1 LESKLVVPN
10 DGPLFPLKGYLMSAT
25 LDEAVKALNERLGG
39 AGFDGSAKFD
49 IEGEGAIVIDGSGA
63 HISDDDTD
71 VTLSA
76 SVDTFRAIL
85 GGEQNATAAF
95 MMGKLRVEGD
105 MGMAMKLAGV
115 LA

>member
-1 LESKLVVPN
+1 
-10 DGPLFPLKGYLMSAT
+10 MSAT

-85 GGEQNATAAF
+85 GGEQNATAALEVADRAYVLES
-95 MMGKLRVEGD
+95 GKV
-105 MGMAMKLAGV
+105 KLSGSAKELSADDKVTKAYLGH
-115 LA
+115 

>member
-1 LESKLVVPN
+1 
-10 DGPLFPLKGYLMSAT
+10 MSAI

-49 IEGEGAIVIDGSGA
+49 IDGEGAIVIDGSGA

-71 VTLSA
+71 VILSA
-76 SVDTFRAIL
+76 SADTFRAIL
-85 GGEQNATAAF
+85 AGEQNATAAF
-95 MMGKLRVEGD
+95 MMGRLRVAGD
-105 MGMAMKLAGV
+105 MGMAMKLAGI

>member
-1 LESKLVVPN
+1 
-10 DGPLFPLKGYLMSAT
+10 MSAI

-49 IEGEGAIVIDGSGA
+49 IDGEGAIVIDGSGA

-76 SVDTFRAIL
+76 SADTFRAIL
-85 GGEQNATAAF
+85 AGEQNATAAF
-95 MMGKLRVEGD
+95 MMGRLRFAGD
-105 MGMAMKLAGV
+105 MGMAMKLAGI

>member
-1 LESKLVVPN
+1 
-10 DGPLFPLKGYLMSAT
+10 MSAI

-49 IEGEGAIVIDGSGA
+49 IDGEGAIVIDGSGA

-76 SVDTFRAIL
+76 SADTFRAIL
-85 GGEQNATAAF
+85 AGEQNATAAF
-95 MMGKLRVEGD
+95 MMGRLRVAGD
-105 MGMAMKLAGV
+105 MGMAMKLAGI

>member
-1 LESKLVVPN
+1 
-10 DGPLFPLKGYLMSAT
+10 MSVI

-49 IEGEGAIVIDGSGA
+49 IDGEGAIVIDGSGA

-76 SVDTFRAIL
+76 SADTFRAIL
-85 GGEQNATAAF
+85 AGEQNATAAF
-95 MMGKLRVEGD
+95 MMGRLRVAGD
-105 MGMAMKLAGV
+105 MGMAMKLAGI

>member
-1 LESKLVVPN
+1 
-10 DGPLFPLKGYLMSAT
+10 MSAI

-49 IEGEGAIVIDGSGA
+49 IDGEGAIVIDGSGT

-76 SVDTFRAIL
+76 SADTFRAIL
-85 GGEQNATAAF
+85 AGEQNATAAF
-95 MMGKLRVEGD
+95 MMGRLRVAGD
-105 MGMAMKLAGV
+105 MGMAMKLAGI

>member
-1 LESKLVVPN
+1 
-10 DGPLFPLKGYLMSAT
+10 MIAI

-49 IEGEGAIVIDGSGA
+49 IDGEGAIVIDGSGA

-76 SVDTFRAIL
+76 SADTFRAIL
-85 GGEQNATAAF
+85 AGEQNATAAF
-95 MMGKLRVEGD
+95 MMGRLRVAGD
-105 MGMAMKLAGV
+105 MGMAMKLAGI